1 MGLFDALRERL
12 SGGGGGAVASSIDA
26 AAGLTR
32 EIGSAIRGNEPV
44 DQGKLAELETK
55 LLNAQAEINR
65 TEAQHKSVFVAG
77 WRPFIG
83 WVCGVGIAIA
93 FVVKPIVEWFVEEEL
108 PALDV
113 GQLIALVVAMLGVAG
128 YRTYEK
134 RAGVQDRH

>member
-1 MGLFDALRERL
+1 MGLLDRMRARL
-12 SGGGGGAVASSIDA
+12 GGGGGAVATSIDA

-32 EIGSAIRGNEPV
+32 EIGSAIRGREPV
-44 DQGKLAELETK
+44 DEGKLAELETS
-55 LLNAQAEINR
+55 LLNAQAEINKA
-65 TEAQHKSVFVAG
+65 EAQHKSIFVAG

-93 FVVKPIVEWFVEEEL
+93 FVIKPVVEWFVDKEL